1 MTNITL
7 NNPLFDSLF
16 GHHDN
21 KNTPFIH
28 VYGER
33 TITHKEFLFLV
44 GKMANAIS
52 SLGVLT
58 GDRLVLQ
65 AEKSPYCLAVYAA
78 CLQSGIIFLP
88 LNNAYTASEVSCFV
102 ADSGAKVLICFS
114 PFSFHLLT

>member
-1 MTNITL
+1 MSVGLAFMVWYRKDMTNITL

-44 GKMANAIS
+44 GRMANAIS
-52 SLGVLT
+52 SLGVTFKQCL
-58 GDRLVLQ
+58 
-65 AEKSPYCLAVYAA
+65 YC
-78 CLQSGIIFLP
+78 
-88 LNNAYTASEVSCFV
+88 N
-102 ADSGAKVLICFS
+102 
-114 PFSFHLLT
+114 